1 MCDESNLKWDDDAK
15 AMIDETDEYSIYQNE
30 NVTLSSV
37 KKYLRVSERVPVIPA
52 DYVWDTNPI
61 SGRLFPRPPRLSD
74 GIFERDEK
82 TTTPPAADD
91 DDQIEPSSEVAPT
104 SYWYDACES
113 LIEMYRVK
121 AEELSIIK
129 RIRRRDEICR
139 DKTKDISSGIGH
151 ERLRMIYKTLD
162 SFGGVGRAAHQV
174 MLHEKFIQSC
184 LPHIYGAEW
193 EYVQQE
199 VLERHRLTKIDH
211 EVMVITPRR
220 FGKTWSV
227 AMVVAALLLCVPGI
241 RISVV
246 STGSRASSSLKETV
260 VKFIEKS
267 TIHNGK
273 SRIIVNNKEE
283 LFVAKEGK
291 SNKKDATQDTTS
303 RLLCFPSNS
312 IGKKKQQQH
321 EQRERERPFLYIFC
335 FLLDGSCTSTGK
347 NISGKIGSYSGIG
360 VHGC

>member
-1 MCDESNLKWDDDAK
+1 MCDESNLEWDDNVH
-15 AMIDETDEYSIYQNE
+15 AMVDRTDEYSIYQKE
-30 NVTLSSV
+30 NTSLKSV
-37 KKYLRVSERVPVIPA
+37 KRYLGVKERPFSIPA

-61 SGRLFPRPPRLSD
+61 TGRLYPRPPRLSD
-74 GIFERDEK
+74 GVFEQTQQEEKKHDEDEK
-82 TTTPPAADD
+82 RTSSSS
-91 DDQIEPSSEVAPT
+91 PSSTNGEVSPT

-113 LIEMYRVK
+113 LIDMYRAK
-121 AEELSIIK
+121 AQELSLIK
-129 RIRRRDEICR
+129 RIRRRDEVCR

-151 ERLRMIYKTLD
+151 ERLRMIYKTFD
-162 SFGGVGRAAHQV
+162 SYGTVGRAEHQV
-174 MLHEKFIQSC
+174 MLHDKFVESC

-193 EYVQQE
+193 EFVQQE
-199 VLERHRLTKIDH
+199 VLERHRLTKINH

-283 LFVAKEGK
+283 LFVAKEGSGG

-312 IGKKKQQQH
+312 TGKDNTIH
-321 EQRERERPFLYIFC
+321 THSRAEREREGGFLFSFIF
-335 FLLDGSCTSTGK
+335 FVSST
-347 NISGKIGSYSGIG
+347 
-360 VHGC
+360 VVVER